1 VAGKIDSVVPSRAF
15 GSTVGD
21 DRVAAP
27 PHPLVKLPAVQS
39 SYRLPR
45 TAVIG
50 SQSHFAVGP
59 FPSTLWFFAAGTSR
73 SRLNAPTHPLFG
85 LALLQ
90 SVPRLILATCPPK
103 RICRRLLSWAS
114 GPYSTYQHRG
124 STPRGRCL
132 TRYVPPSG
140 FDYPLDGLLPSTPGR
155 ACFIPT
161 ALLGFTPPELSP
173 LERWLSRFH
182 DHRTRMPL
190 ARRDLPRTNP
200 RTGAPNTDFQA
211 LALPRVPGLRAEG

>member
-59 FPSTLWFFAAGTSR
+59 FPSTLWFSAAGTSR

-85 LALLQ
+85 LDSPSECSAVDPSHLSAEADLQ
-90 SVPRLILATCPPK
+90 A
-103 RICRRLLSWAS
+103 AS
-114 GPYSTYQHRG
+114 LMGFRSLQHIP
-124 STPRGRCL
+124 TPRVDS
-132 TRYVPPSG
+132 TRALP
-140 FDYPLDGLLPSTPGR
+140 YPLR
-155 ACFIPT
+155 AAF
-161 ALLGFTPPELSP
+161 
-173 LERWLSRFH
+173 
-182 DHRTRMPL
+182 
-190 ARRDLPRTNP
+190 
-200 RTGAPNTDFQA
+200 
-211 LALPRVPGLRAEG
+211 RV